1 MAVPIPSVCPGCRP
15 TPGARCRSTQR
26 PRGSAVRAGLAAP
39 IRSRQMGRRRR
50 RRKWPR
56 RRRLGHRSGRVAGPS
71 TPAARRA
78 GWRCRAG
85 QPRPSALRP
94 GRRPASLVAGAADSA
109 GEDEAVTGPGDSGLH
124 ARDLG
129 RGSRKLSPS
138 AGCRIELRHGSRRRW
153 SWADGRR
160 SAGHDDDSVTV
171 PLGGGTHAGGERP
184 RPATCAT
191 RRWSGRGRR
200 TAPTPGSCAKGWPH
214 NASSWP
220 VQVMVTSRVSLAPSG
235 TGKTSQSSRTGSY
248 ERMAASLGPSCLCVV
263 APRSSTRL
271 PVHTASSEMLAPGAP
286 AIGRHASVAGS

>member
-1 MAVPIPSVCPGCRP
+1 MAVPIPSVCPGFRP

-39 IRSRQMGRRRR
+39 IRSRQLGRRRR

-56 RRRLGHRSGRVAGPS
+56 RRRLGNRSGRVAGPS

-129 RGSRKLSPS
+129 RGGRKLSPS

-171 PLGGGTHAGGERP
+171 HSAAGPMRAG
-184 RPATCAT
+184 A
-191 RRWSGRGRR
+191 
-200 TAPTPGSCAKGWPH
+200 
-214 NASSWP
+214 
-220 VQVMVTSRVSLAPSG
+220 
-235 TGKTSQSSRTGSY
+235 
-248 ERMAASLGPSCLCVV
+248 
-263 APRSSTRL
+263 
-271 PVHTASSEMLAPGAP
+271 AP
-286 AIGRHASVAGS
+286 AGNVRHTPVVGSTAADSADAR